1 MGGSGGGS
9 YSGGGGSYGG
19 SSRSGT
25 SVEPTDTS
33 NGDFGGGGGGGGG
46 GSKLLPCIDI
56 KFIAVLNS
64 PQPTIVSNLKP
75 GDILTITINSGSS
88 ISVVAMKDGNIAG
101 AVTGQNISDLI
112 SCIQNG
118 YNYVAKVI
126 EVKNGKCDIE
136 VFYQ

>member
-33 NGDFGGGGGGGGG
+33 NGDFGGGGGGG
-46 GSKLLPCIDI
+46 SNLLPCIDI